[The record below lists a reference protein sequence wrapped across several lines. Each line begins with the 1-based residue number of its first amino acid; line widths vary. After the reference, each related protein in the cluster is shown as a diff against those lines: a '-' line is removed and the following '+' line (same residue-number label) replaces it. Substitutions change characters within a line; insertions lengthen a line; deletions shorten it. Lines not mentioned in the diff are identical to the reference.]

1 MDDDLLAD
9 LDDLGDDAESVAE
22 SEMSTE
28 HKDDLESL
36 TETNRS
42 KRLGN
47 ALKKVELYTTKKR
60 SDFYNSGPVEQDP
73 EYVLIVEANKLVV
86 ELEFEISQVHKVIIF
101 N

>member
-47 ALKKVELYTTKKR
+47 ALKKVELYNLLGQ
-60 SDFYNSGPVEQDP
+60 SV
-73 EYVLIVEANKLVV
+73 LVV
-86 ELEFEISQVHKVIIF
+86 YPNELKTVLNINHLNAATYFMIVSTDTKRKVFKVIKK
-101 N
+101 